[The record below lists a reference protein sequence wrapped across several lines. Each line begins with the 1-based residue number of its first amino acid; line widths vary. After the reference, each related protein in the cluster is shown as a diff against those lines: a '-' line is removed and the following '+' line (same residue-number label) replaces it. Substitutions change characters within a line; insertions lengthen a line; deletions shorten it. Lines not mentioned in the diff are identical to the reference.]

1 MEARRGRLERQMK
14 NKTASSRNKIH
25 EENCWSHTLGPQ
37 KIIKKFLK
45 I

>member
-25 EENCWSHTLGPQ
+25 EENYWCYTLEPQ
-37 KIIKKFLK
+37 KGMKKF
-45 I
+45 